1 MNFNA
6 KILQD
11 AKAVNNVE
19 NKTTAQKV
27 TNAFSGGKGEK
38 MTEFLTQHAINRS
51 GGTSMV
57 EDNAYTYKG
66 RSGSTSQRDGVT
78 RMNGARI
85 VALAEDGSTGF
96 GRYLLSSENILE
108 LHRNG
113 MIDLN
118 KEFTEDQ
125 QSLAVINLMALNS
138 NRTNSISGAV
148 TEETKN
154 FRKLTNFS
162 SEELNVIKQIF
173 PNLSENYFAQFQTLE
188 AEVAQLILSDLE
200 KFQKQIAAQRQKK
213 KDERAAEKLR
223 REKLSKREL
232 RGR

>member
-1 MNFNA
+1 M
-6 KILQD
+6 IVLRI
-11 AKAVNNVE
+11 V
-19 NKTTAQKV
+19 
-27 TNAFSGGKGEK
+27 
-38 MTEFLTQHAINRS
+38 
-51 GGTSMV
+51 
-57 EDNAYTYKG
+57 
-66 RSGSTSQRDGVT
+66 
-78 RMNGARI
+78 ARI
-85 VALAEDGSTGF
+85 VALAQDGSTGF
-96 GRYLLSSENILE
+96 GRYLLSSDNILE
-108 LHRNG
+108 LHKNG

-162 SEELNVIKQIF
+162 SDELELINKTF
-173 PNLSENYFAQFQTLE
+173 PNLSENYFAQFQNLE

-200 KFQKQIAAQRQKK
+200 KFQQQIAAERQKK
-213 KDERAAEKLR
+213 KDEREAEKLR
-223 REKLSKREL
+223 RSKLSKREL

>member
-11 AKAVNNVE
+11 AKAVNDVE

-27 TNAFSGGKGEK
+27 IKAFSEGKGEK

-51 GGTSMV
+51 GGTSQK
-57 EDNAYTYKG
+57 EDDAYTYTG
-66 RSGSTSQRDGVT
+66 RSGSTSKREGVT
-78 RMNGARI
+78 KMKGERI
-85 VALAEDGSTGF
+85 VALAQNGSTGF
-96 GRYLLSSENILE
+96 GRYLLSSENILR
-108 LHRNG
+108 LHSKG
-113 MIDLN
+113 MIDLT

-125 QSLAVINLMALNS
+125 QSLAVINLMALNA
-138 NRTNSISGAV
+138 NQTNSISGAV

-162 SEELNVIKQIF
+162 SDELELINKTF
-173 PNLSENYFAQFQTLE
+173 PNLSENYFAQFQNLE

-200 KFQKQIAAQRQKK
+200 QMNRIVAGGRQKAKIDRIEKERLRKLKTK
-213 KDERAAEKLR
+213 K
-223 REKLSKREL
+223 EL